1 MKRSVQLTKW
11 HGHSILLDTEFAT
24 LRSHSE
30 VSYLC
35 WPGMWCI
42 GQLYILFWILSESST
57 AYCLSWR
64 HLHWFDIVF
73 IVLLTLCSLFSP
85 SDENRQLETLGEE
98 FELAEDIWWREHI
111 KLWVLEQQDA
121 LALWGQWPY
130 LSILFVWGFVWW
142 DVSVLWGQY
151 LHHRHRA
158 LWLGVYH
165 LQGRHRCSL
174 ATLII
179 AYKNNLILIRLYFT
193 LWIGYYS
200 GRKTTAIQLY
210 LADLHCECRTE
221 HSILHWR
228 LKLWD
233 AISMRK
239 ADLEME
245 RCVLTMFSIQKKVV
259 QRTFCEPLR
268 SWEVSQLA
276 NGLVIHV
283 WMRTS
288 LLWELLEVFRSFW
301 IHLVEK
307 LVCRL
312 IAAGI
317 VSTNLYLKNMRF
329 VNWKPGIE
337 FTSWDIGSREWCQK
351 FI

>member
-1 MKRSVQLTKW
+1 MSKGGMEIDHPMGELATCHSSSWQRHVPLWYSFM
-11 HGHSILLDTEFAT
+11 HGRLSDNILPVVEEICAVDQMTWSQYSIGHWVCNLLQY
-24 LRSHSE
+24 SE
-30 VSYLC
+30 VSYRC
-35 WPGMWCI
+35 WPGLWCI
-42 GQLYILFWILSESST
+42 SQLDILFWILSESST

-64 HLHWFDIVF
+64 HLHWFDVVF
-73 IVLLTLCSLFSP
+73 IVLWILCSLFSP

-111 KLWVLEQQDA
+111 KLWVLGQQDA

-130 LSILFVWGFVWW
+130 LSILLVWRFVWW

-158 LWLGVYH
+158 LWVGVYH
-165 LQGRHRCSL
+165 LQGGHRCSS

-221 HSILHWR
+221 HSILHR
-228 LKLWD
+228 RMKLWD

-239 ADLEME
+239 SDLEME
-245 RCVLTMFSIQKKVV
+245 RCVLIMFRIQKKVV
-259 QRTFCEPLR
+259 QRTFYEPLR
-268 SWEVSQLA
+268 S
-276 NGLVIHV
+276 
-283 WMRTS
+283 
-288 LLWELLEVFRSFW
+288 
-301 IHLVEK
+301 
-307 LVCRL
+307 
-312 IAAGI
+312 
-317 VSTNLYLKNMRF
+317 
-329 VNWKPGIE
+329 
-337 FTSWDIGSREWCQK
+337 
-351 FI
+351 